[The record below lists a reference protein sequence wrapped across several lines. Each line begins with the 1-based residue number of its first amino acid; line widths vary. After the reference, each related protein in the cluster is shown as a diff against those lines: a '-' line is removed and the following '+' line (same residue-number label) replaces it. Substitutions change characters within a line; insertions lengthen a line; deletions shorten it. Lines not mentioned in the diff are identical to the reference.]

1 MQKST
6 TESASWQK
14 PLHGIKI
21 NQNQPE
27 IPLKSGVLGRSGGGT
42 LFNEILCTFAHK
54 FASTGCTLSTE
65 RALSAFGLHRPCAQ
79 LLYKQ
84 AINIF

>member
-14 PLHGIKI
+14 PLYGIKI

-27 IPLKSGVLGRSGGGT
+27 IPLKSGVLGRPGGGKEEVFT
-42 LFNEILCTFAHK
+42 VDNTMFYCNVLAFALISYSH
-54 FASTGCTLSTE
+54 G
-65 RALSAFGLHRPCAQ
+65 
-79 LLYKQ
+79 
-84 AINIF
+84 